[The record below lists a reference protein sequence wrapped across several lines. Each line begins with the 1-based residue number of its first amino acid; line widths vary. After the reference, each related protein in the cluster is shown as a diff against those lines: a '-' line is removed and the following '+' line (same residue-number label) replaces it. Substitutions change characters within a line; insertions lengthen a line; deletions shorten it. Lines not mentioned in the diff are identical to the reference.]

1 MNKLNSFVVISVADN
16 IIKMNDTELNML
28 AEILAGSVG
37 ERLCNFLSFAIQDTD
52 LMRKEIDG
60 RTLNPK
66 IKLSREERRRL
77 KYLLRLSPKC

>member
-1 MNKLNSFVVISVADN
+1 MNKLNSFVVVAVADN

-52 LMRKEIDG
+52 LMRKEIF
-60 RTLNPK
+60 
-66 IKLSREERRRL
+66 EEL
-77 KYLLRLSPKC
+77 ELV